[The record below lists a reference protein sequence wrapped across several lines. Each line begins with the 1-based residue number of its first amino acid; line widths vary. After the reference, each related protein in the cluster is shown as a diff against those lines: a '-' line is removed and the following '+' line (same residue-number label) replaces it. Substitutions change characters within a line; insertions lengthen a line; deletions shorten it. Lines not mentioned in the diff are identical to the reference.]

1 MLRVL
6 DLFSGIGGFSLGLER
21 AGFQTVAFCEIEKYP
36 RLVLEKHWPGVPI
49 FEDVRLLDGKQFR
62 GTVELICG
70 GFPCQPFS
78 VAGKRRG
85 KEDNRHLWPEMLRLI
100 REIKPA
106 FVIGENVAGFIK
118 MALDDV
124 LLDLESEGYTC
135 QSFVIP
141 ACAVGAVHRR
151 DRVWIIA
158 CRSGLSASDFSKK
171 ERKESGEDV
180 ADTNLSGRWKS
191 NKKMA
196 REASEQS
203 DGVCFQPEQTDTNT
217 GSRRLQRSTKE
228 QVSGFSHIQGELVRR
243 GETIGILLDTSESAI
258 LGVCDGFPG
267 RVDRVKALGNA
278 VVPQIPELIGKA
290 IIKSINDNETEN

>member
-21 AGFQTVAFCEIEKYP
+21 AGFQTVAFCEIEEYP
-36 RLVLEKHWPGVPI
+36 RRILKEHWPGVPV

-85 KEDNRHLWPEMLRLI
+85 KKDDRHLWPEMLRLI

-106 FVIGENVAGFIK
+106 FVVCENVAGFIR

-124 LLDLESEGYTC
+124 SSDLESEGYTC

-151 DRVWIIA
+151 YRVWIIA
-158 CRSGLSASDFSKK
+158 FLPGAKLP
-171 ERKESGEDV
+171 EEKESIANA
-180 ADTNLSGRWKS
+180 ADAHSSGWRES
-191 NKKMA
+191 NEKME
-196 REASEQS
+196 RETPEQS
-203 DGVCFQPEQTDTNT
+203 DSVCLQSEQADTDT
-217 GSRRLQRSTKE
+217 SSSRLQGGAEKSIPGIT
-228 QVSGFSHIQGELVRR
+228 HIQGELVRR
-243 GETIGILLDTSESAI
+243 GETIGILLDASEPAI
-258 LGVCDGFPG
+258 LGVCNGFPG
-267 RVDRVKALGNA
+267 RVDRIKALGNA
-278 VVPQIPELIGKA
+278 VVPQIPELIGRA
-290 IIKSINDNETEN
+290 IIKSINENKIKD